1 MSKLTFWVFDPKI
14 AIEIPII
21 TNIIVIQVDLLAGSF
36 NILCPKKAA
45 NIGIVA
51 IQNKTTGA
59 GAIEIPIQNKIVV
72 IK

>member
-1 MSKLTFWVFDPKI
+1 MASKQITVGIGVPMIVTGFLI
-14 AIEIPII
+14 AIFGAP
-21 TNIIVIQVDLLAGSF
+21 LAGSF
-36 NILCPKKAA
+36 NILCPKTAA

-51 IQNKTTGA
+51 TQNKTIGA